1 MDFFSRFPNG
11 KTDVEKQKEDLSGA
25 DLSEAKL
32 EGANLSEV
40 DLEGVD
46 LEGAIMP
53 DGSIHD

>member
-40 DLEGVD
+40 DLSGTD
-46 LEGAIMP
+46 LRGATMPNGAI
-53 DGSIHD
+53 HD